1 MSAQQATLNRIW
13 AQTVLEELAR
23 FGVQDVCI
31 APGSRS
37 TPLALEAKAQAKFTL
52 HTHFDE
58 RGLGFLALGIAKQSQ
73 RPVAVIVTSGT
84 AVANLLPAT
93 AESGL
98 TGEKLVLLTSDR
110 PIELVGCGANQA
122 INQQGIFSTHVTQS
136 VNLPSPS
143 TSLPLNWLLTT
154 VDEALY
160 QQQRVGGA
168 IQINF
173 PFPEPLYSDHDL
185 SPFSAYLNAIA
196 RWQQSE
202 APYTRQ
208 IVGQTPTPSLDSHLF
223 TQRGVIII
231 GSVSLA
237 EAQKGLALAKQLG
250 WPVLCDPQSGVS
262 SEWAHFDLW
271 LQHQTGHELLNR
283 AQCVIQ
289 LGSRLVSKR
298 LGQWLASL
306 TNRDVEYVYVSPHL
320 ERNNPAHLIQT
331 HVQAEIGTWLDDT
344 LTSLA
349 ASSEAPNRCLAF
361 GWADSLKP
369 LVASINAMIKDF
381 TAEASLTEIAVA
393 VSAKHLPQNT
403 NVFVGNSLFVRLLD
417 MFATWP
423 ELEVFTNRGASG
435 IDGLVA
441 TASGVQRS
449 QSQPQVVF
457 IGDTSLLYDLNSLA
471 LMRTP
476 QAPVA
481 IVVLNNDGGAIFDL
495 LPVPSE
501 QREALYQMPHGLH
514 FEHAAQ
520 QFGLAYCKPDS
531 LSDYQQLLSEHLSAG
546 QGTLII
552 EVVTPPEQAA
562 QHIKQL
568 MGKVNAL

>member
-1 MSAQQATLNRIW
+1 MSAHQATLNRIW

-37 TPLALEAKAQAKFTL
+37 TPLALEAKAQAKLTL

-58 RGLGFLALGIAKQSQ
+58 RGLGFLALGIAKQSG
-73 RPVAVIVTSGT
+73 RPVAVFVTSGT

-168 IQINF
+168 IQINL
-173 PFPEPLYSDHDL
+173 PFPEPLYSNHDL
-185 SPFSAYLNAIA
+185 SPFNAYLSAIE

-202 APYTRQ
+202 APYTCQ
-208 IVGQTPTPSLDSHLF
+208 MLGQSLVPSLDRHVF

-271 LQHQTGHELLNR
+271 LQHQTGSELLNR

-306 TNRDVEYVYVSPHL
+306 ITRDVEYVYVSPHH
-320 ERNNPAHLIQT
+320 ERNNPAHLTQT
-331 HVQAEIGTWLDDT
+331 HVLAEIDTWLSHT
-344 LTSLA
+344 LTFLA
-349 ASSEAPNRCLAF
+349 ASSEASNGFPAF

-369 LVASINAMIKDF
+369 LVASISATIKAF
-381 TAEASLTEIAVA
+381 TAEDSLTEISVA
-393 VSAKHLPQNT
+393 VSTKDLPQNT

-423 ELEVFTNRGASG
+423 ELDVFTNRGASG

-471 LMRTP
+471 LMRAP
-476 QAPVA
+476 QAPVV

-520 QFGLAYCKPDS
+520 QFGLAYCKPNRV
-531 LSDYQQLLSEHLSAG
+531 SDYQKILSQHLSSG
-546 QGTLII
+546 QGTLLI

-568 MGKVNAL
+568 MSKVHAL